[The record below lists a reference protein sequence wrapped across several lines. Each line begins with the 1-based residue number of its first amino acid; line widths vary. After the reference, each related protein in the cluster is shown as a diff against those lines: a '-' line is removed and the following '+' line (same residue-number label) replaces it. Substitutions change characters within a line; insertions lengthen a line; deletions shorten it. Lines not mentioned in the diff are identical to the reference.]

1 MVFHLGAIW
10 RLNELGLL
18 QPLKRISSVS
28 GGSITAAMLGLKWKK
43 LNFVNGIA
51 SNLFDEV
58 IKPVM
63 GLASHTLDVLSIA
76 EGIVNPFKSIA
87 DEIAD
92 GYRNHLYGHAT
103 LQDLPSD
110 NEGPRFVLN
119 ATNVQTKVLW
129 RFSKP
134 FMGDYRVGLIRNP
147 TLELAI
153 AVGASSAFP
162 PVLSPV
168 ELKLHA
174 EQFDKTTAGDLQ
186 KPPFDTDVILSD
198 GGVYDNLGLETVWKE
213 YDTILVSDGGGATS
227 DEPNPHHDW
236 ARHESVG

>member
-1 MVFHLGAIW
+1 MGTSSANSSTQAATTNLQPVRFISDAEKAKQPRSGTALCLSGGGYRAMLYHLGALW

-43 LNFVNGIA
+43 LNFSNGVA

-63 GLASHTLDVLSIA
+63 ALANHTLDVFSIG
-76 EGIVNPFKSIA
+76 EGIINPFKSIA

-110 NEGPRFVLN
+110 SEGP
-119 ATNVQTKVLW
+119 
-129 RFSKP
+129 
-134 FMGDYRVGLIRNP
+134 
-147 TLELAI
+147 
-153 AVGASSAFP
+153 
-162 PVLSPV
+162 
-168 ELKLHA
+168 
-174 EQFDKTTAGDLQ
+174 
-186 KPPFDTDVILSD
+186 
-198 GGVYDNLGLETVWKE
+198 
-213 YDTILVSDGGGATS
+213 
-227 DEPNPHHDW
+227 
-236 ARHESVG
+236 